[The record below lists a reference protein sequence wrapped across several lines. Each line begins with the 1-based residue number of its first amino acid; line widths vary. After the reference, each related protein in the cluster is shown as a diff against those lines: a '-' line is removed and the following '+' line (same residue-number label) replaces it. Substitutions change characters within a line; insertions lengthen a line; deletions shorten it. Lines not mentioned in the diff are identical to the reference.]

1 MSKILSVLIVAVII
15 VVGFFSLRHLMTSPT
30 PIQEHENPQIHAM
43 AKNVAKEKKSELVW
57 KSDYFNS
64 WIKYTSSSGK
74 FQVKFPTFPL
84 VTSKSV
90 FDANANENI
99 KYDTYVAQ
107 DKDGS
112 IFMISEITYSKRIPD
127 DQFEDISKQL
137 ISDMI
142 VRNKNNKIEYL
153 DVDRTKSDIAVYFS
167 LTHQDLEDLS
177 ISGKVL
183 GDNDTIYILS
193 MADKDQ
199 DFDRWALDYFV
210 DSFNFKHTGV
220 NKQ

>member
-1 MSKILSVLIVAVII
+1 MSKILSVVIIAILI
-15 VVGFFSLRHLMTSPT
+15 VVGFFALRHLMNSPIPT
-30 PIQEHENPQIHAM
+30 PTQEKPQIQAF
-43 AKNVAKEKKSELVW
+43 AKNVVKEKKNELMW

-64 WIKYTSSSGK
+64 WVKYAPSSGK
-74 FQVKFPTFPL
+74 FQVKFPAFPL
-84 VTSKSV
+84 VTSKTV
-90 FDANANENI
+90 FDANANENV

-112 IFMISEITYSKRIPD
+112 IFMISEITYSKSIPK

-153 DVDRTKSDIAVYFS
+153 DVDRTKNGVAVYFS
-167 LTHQDLEDLS
+167 LTHQDLEELS
-177 ISGKVL
+177 IAGKVL

-193 MADKDQ
+193 MADKNQ
-199 DFDRWALDYFV
+199 DFDRWALDYFI